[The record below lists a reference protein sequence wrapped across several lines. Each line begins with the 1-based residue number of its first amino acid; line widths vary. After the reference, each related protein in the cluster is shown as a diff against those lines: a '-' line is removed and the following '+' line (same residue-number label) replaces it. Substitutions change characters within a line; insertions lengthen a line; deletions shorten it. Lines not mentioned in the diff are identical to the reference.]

1 MQSLQMKPKLNC
13 LFKLVCSKYVENTCS
28 KEFKVKNVCVL
39 KGYFTLYFMM
49 IISTLESKLNQEI
62 FHIG

>member
-1 MQSLQMKPKLNC
+1 MQSQLMKPKLNC
-13 LFKLVCSKYVENTCS
+13 LFKLVCSKYVEDTCP

-49 IISTLESKLNQEI
+49 IISTLELKLNQEI
-62 FHIG
+62 FQIG